1 MDTGGRSDI
10 GERSIDAELAGLAKD
25 EPILLEA
32 GCKINL
38 GLKILGQREDGYHLI
53 DSIFYPLKAPCDK
66 LYMARAR
73 EEGIRVLTD
82 CRGVD
87 PEKNTLTKAWKVFAE
102 TTGFAQALVVRL
114 EKNIPWGAGL
124 GGGSADAAC
133 VLRHMALLAKEAGRP
148 VSEEAL
154 LSMAARVGADVPFF
168 LRNVPMRVQGI
179 GEILTE
185 VDLCLEGFFL
195 VLVMPCVSV
204 QTPWAYKAY
213 DESRARK
220 GTKGAKVGLSG
231 QLREKEQSLL
241 EALTVMTKVRKES
254 LPIDSPLELANDL
267 EPVVFKRYPA
277 LGDIKRTLLAHG
289 ACAASMSGSGSSVF
303 ALYDDEAKARAAAA
317 SMEWPVQL
325 SSLAGM

>member
-1 MDTGGRSDI
+1 MDTGVRSDI

-185 VDLCLEGFFL
+185 VDLCL
-195 VLVMPCVSV
+195 
-204 QTPWAYKAY
+204 
-213 DESRARK
+213 
-220 GTKGAKVGLSG
+220 
-231 QLREKEQSLL
+231 
-241 EALTVMTKVRKES
+241 
-254 LPIDSPLELANDL
+254 
-267 EPVVFKRYPA
+267 
-277 LGDIKRTLLAHG
+277 
-289 ACAASMSGSGSSVF
+289 
-303 ALYDDEAKARAAAA
+303 
-317 SMEWPVQL
+317 
-325 SSLAGM
+325 

>member
-1 MDTGGRSDI
+1 MDTGVRSDI

-133 VLRHMALLAKEAGRP
+133 VLRHMALLAKEAGIFRP
-148 VSEEAL
+148 LQERQATQSAKKT
-154 LSMAARVGADVPFF
+154 FF
-168 LRNVPMRVQGI
+168 
-179 GEILTE
+179 
-185 VDLCLEGFFL
+185 
-195 VLVMPCVSV
+195 
-204 QTPWAYKAY
+204 PWLP
-213 DESRARK
+213 RW
-220 GTKGAKVGLSG
+220 
-231 QLREKEQSLL
+231 
-241 EALTVMTKVRKES
+241 ALTFPSFCAM
-254 LPIDSPLELANDL
+254 SPC
-267 EPVVFKRYPA
+267 
-277 LGDIKRTLLAHG
+277 
-289 ACAASMSGSGSSVF
+289 AC
-303 ALYDDEAKARAAAA
+303 RA
-317 SMEWPVQL
+317 
-325 SSLAGM
+325 

>member
-1 MDTGGRSDI
+1 M
-10 GERSIDAELAGLAKD
+10 
-25 EPILLEA
+25 
-32 GCKINL
+32 
-38 GLKILGQREDGYHLI
+38 
-53 DSIFYPLKAPCDK
+53 
-66 LYMARAR
+66 
-73 EEGIRVLTD
+73 
-82 CRGVD
+82 
-87 PEKNTLTKAWKVFAE
+87 
-102 TTGFAQALVVRL
+102 
-114 EKNIPWGAGL
+114 
-124 GGGSADAAC
+124 
-133 VLRHMALLAKEAGRP
+133 
-148 VSEEAL
+148 
-154 LSMAARVGADVPFF
+154 
-168 LRNVPMRVQGI
+168 
-179 GEILTE
+179 
-185 VDLCLEGFFL
+185 
-195 VLVMPCVSV
+195 LVMPCVSV

-277 LGDIKRTLLAHG
+277 LGDIKRMLLAHG